1 MTQSMNRIIRESIR
15 QPGAYG
21 FMPPA
26 VELCQAPAPVHCPFE
41 RRRIEF
47 CPAHLVGGSDLKFMK
62 RVGIVKKIR

>member
-1 MTQSMNRIIRESIR
+1 
-15 QPGAYG
+15 
-21 FMPPA
+21 MPPA